1 VLPPLSTP
9 ESIVIDGAN
18 GVTREAREHFPSAG
32 LSLGV
37 SVVVLLVAAVVL
49 RRGPRWLVL
58 VVLGL
63 AALPGL
69 VHVLALRA
77 DAPAGRGAVAGTI
90 AGNLA
95 DLQARAPWPGV
106 TLVREDDDVMFPLT
120 RYAVPGRARV
130 DGGVELET
138 RGAKLGEPCRVEGA
152 RVICGAGP

>member
-1 VLPPLSTP
+1 MLPPLSTP

-32 LSLGV
+32 PALAV
-37 SVVVLLVAAVVL
+37 AVVALVIAAVVV
-49 RRGPRWLVL
+49 RRGPRWLAAVVL
-58 VVLGL
+58 VL

-69 VHVLALRA
+69 SHVLALRA
-77 DAPAGRGAVAGTI
+77 DAPLGRGAVAGTI
-90 AGNLA
+90 AGTLA
-95 DLQARAPWPGV
+95 ELQARAPWPRV

-120 RYAVPGRARV
+120 RYAVPGRAPV